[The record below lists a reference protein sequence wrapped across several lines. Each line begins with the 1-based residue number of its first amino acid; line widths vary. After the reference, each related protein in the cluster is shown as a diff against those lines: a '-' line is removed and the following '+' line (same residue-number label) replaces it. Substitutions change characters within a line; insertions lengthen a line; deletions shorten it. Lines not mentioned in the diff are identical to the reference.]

1 MKFGIELSMAARVL
15 LVFGFSFC
23 RTQHHLGPILAVS
36 FLYFTILLVSYVYR
50 RFLCVR
56 YYLSIVLASARY
68 LRSWEVGVMDMRIC
82 LLLLFT
88 LSAAWSS
95 HARQLSEQHQQE
107 DVSRNENLCTL
118 CEEYAVQALDYL
130 NNNITQI
137 EVLQLLHERCS
148 RMPTFKQQCITL
160 VDYYAPLFFL
170 EVSSI
175 QPSEFCQ
182 KVNLCE
188 QITLLSA
195 QNEDSCQ
202 LCHQAVFEVLDKLKD
217 PDTQVRGIITF
228 IFWGIFD

>member
-1 MKFGIELSMAARVL
+1 
-15 LVFGFSFC
+15 
-23 RTQHHLGPILAVS
+23 
-36 FLYFTILLVSYVYR
+36 
-50 RFLCVR
+50 
-56 YYLSIVLASARY
+56 
-68 LRSWEVGVMDMRIC
+68 MDMRIC

-130 NNNITQI
+130 NNNITQT

-148 RMPTFKQQCITL
+148 LMPTFKQQCITL

-170 EVSSI
+170 QVSSI

-202 LCHQAVFEVLDKLKD
+202 LCHQVVFEVLDKLKD
-217 PDTQVRGIITF
+217 PDTQMDIIEMLMHLCNSVEKKYVKKCKRMVFEYGPLVLANAEQFLEAQDLCTTLHACKLDA
-228 IFWGIFD
+228 ISAQPSSNEITKGLSES